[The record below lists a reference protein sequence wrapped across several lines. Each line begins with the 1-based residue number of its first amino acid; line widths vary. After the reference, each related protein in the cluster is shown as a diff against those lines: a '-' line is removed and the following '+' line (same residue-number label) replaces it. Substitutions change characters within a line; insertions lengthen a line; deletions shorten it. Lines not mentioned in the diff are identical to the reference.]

1 MNLANVRDE
10 LEYESKWR
18 QKELLNLHNLLMHI
32 PNEEEKRVYRKALI
46 TMLYA
51 HFEGFC
57 KSALRIYIRA
67 INEEK
72 LACFRVNECIAAS
85 SLVDLFQAIDDPNKN
100 CDFFADASPHKNTKR
115 FFRHH
120 YLIMELN
127 NLLNQEVNLSQEILD
142 TDSNLKIHVLGKIL
156 YELGLSY
163 NLFDSHIGTISNL
176 VDRRNYY
183 AHGENVGGVDEK
195 SYSILFKSAYTIM
208 NELKN
213 ILFESLRNRE
223 YLKT

>member
-18 QKELLNLHNLLMHI
+18 QKELNSLHNLMMHI
-32 PNEEEKRVYRKALI
+32 PNEEDKRVYRKALI

-72 LACFRVNECIAAS
+72 LPCFKVNECIAAS
-85 SLVDLFQAIDDPNKN
+85 SLAEIFQAIDDPNKN
-100 CDFFADASPHKNTKR
+100 CDFFAGICPNKNTRR

-120 YLIMELN
+120 YFIMELN
-127 NLLNQEVNLSQEILD
+127 NLLNHEVNLSQEILD

-156 YELGLSY
+156 YEMGLSY
-163 NLFDSHIGTISNL
+163 NLFDSHVGTISNL

-183 AHGENVGGVDEK
+183 AHGENVSGIDEK
-195 SYSILFKSAYTIM
+195 NYLILLESTNVII
-208 NELKN
+208 NELKT
-213 ILFESLRNRE
+213 ILFNSLKNKL
-223 YLKT
+223 YLKI

>member
-1 MNLANVRDE
+1 MNLADVRDE

-18 QKELLNLHNLLMHI
+18 QNELLNLHNLLMHI
-32 PNEEEKRVYRKALI
+32 PGEEEKRVYRKALI

-57 KSALRIYIRA
+57 KSALRIYVRA

-72 LACFRVNECIAAS
+72 LACSKVNECIAAS
-85 SLVDLFQAIDDPNKN
+85 SLVDLFQAIDDPNKD
-100 CDFFADASPHKNTKR
+100 CDFFTIASPYKNTKR

-120 YLIMELN
+120 YFIMELN
-127 NLLNQEVNLSQEILD
+127 NLLKNEVNLSQEILN

-183 AHGENVGGVDEK
+183 AHGENVSGIDEK
-195 SYSILFKSAYTIM
+195 SYLILFESTHTIM
-208 NELKN
+208 SELKN
-213 ILFESLRNRE
+213 ILFESLKN
-223 YLKT
+223 KS

>member
-1 MNLANVRDE
+1 MNLTDVRDE

-72 LACFRVNECIAAS
+72 IPCFKVNECIAAS
-85 SLVDLFQAIDDPNKN
+85 SLVDIFQAIDDPNKN
-100 CDFFADASPHKNTKR
+100 CDFFAGASPHKNTKR

-120 YLIMELN
+120 YFIVELN
-127 NLLNQEVNLSQEILD
+127 NLLNHEVNLSKEILD

-163 NLFDSHIGTISNL
+163 NLFDSHSGIISNL

-183 AHGENVGGVDEK
+183 AHGENVGGIDERN
-195 SYSILFKSAYTIM
+195 YLILLESTNTIM
-208 NELKN
+208 NDLKN
-213 ILFESLRNRE
+213 ILFESLRNKS